1 MLRSAVLYSLNP
13 RHLSW
18 LGLMFC
24 YVMVMVDLKLG
35 DCGRGWGYI
44 IQLSSWAEA
53 RMNAP
58 TERRAKSIAS
68 EVFLKL
74 VMVVVLFL
82 CVVGGG
88 AVVSCRRSGVMGV
101 LCGC

>member
-1 MLRSAVLYSLNP
+1 
-13 RHLSW
+13 
-18 LGLMFC
+18 
-24 YVMVMVDLKLG
+24 
-35 DCGRGWGYI
+35 
-44 IQLSSWAEA
+44 
-53 RMNAP
+53 MNAP

-74 VMVVVLFL
+74 VMVLFL